1 MVVELTGSCDLAGAV
16 EATPERPGV
25 RRYLRSEPTSRRS
38 SATRFSVFA
47 GGCVTERFTAPA
59 ARQTQL
65 LNEGSS
71 ALGFTTRQELGQ
83 ALNQRSGGRLQRV

>member
-1 MVVELTGSCDLAGAV
+1 MAQAV
-16 EATPERPGV
+16 EATSGRPGV
-25 RRYLRSEPTSRRS
+25 RRYLRSEPTSPRS
-38 SATRFSVFA
+38 SATRFSTFA

-71 ALGFTTRQELGQ
+71 ALGFITRQEFGQ
-83 ALNQRSGGRLQRV
+83 ALNQRSGGRFQRV

>member
-1 MVVELTGSCDLAGAV
+1 
-16 EATPERPGV
+16 V

-38 SATRFSVFA
+38 SATRFSAFA
-47 GGCVTERFTAPA
+47 GGCVTERFTAP

-71 ALGFTTRQELGQ
+71 ALGFITRQEFGQ
-83 ALNQRSGGRLQRV
+83 VLNQRSGGRFQRV